1 MKEALKLARDW
12 IAERPADRPVSAGKM
27 ISIIDRALAKDEQ
40 SSSQEPDGPIADGWC
55 INFANGHSGMG
66 VYAHMDDYPEEGAI
80 LLCGVPKW
88 AIDALAQPEQDH
100 LPVSMRMPQVGDKVI
115 CLEDESIATVVY
127 LTGGGSPE
135 INFEDG
141 SRGTYL
147 LREFAELFGYVAQ
160 HGINSERNF
169 CPRCGKRTPD
179 PTTVHTCTPPGGA
192 LSLR

>member
-88 AIDALAQPEQDH
+88 AIDALAQPNADYERGFIDGMSKQAQSS
-100 LPVSMRMPQVGDKVI
+100 VDKAVNAMTQP
-115 CLEDESIATVVY
+115 S
-127 LTGGGSPE
+127 
-135 INFEDG
+135 
-141 SRGTYL
+141 
-147 LREFAELFGYVAQ
+147 
-160 HGINSERNF
+160 NF
-169 CPRCGKRTPD
+169 CPRCGKRRGGD
-179 PTTVHTCTPPGGA
+179 VNYIHTCTPPRG
-192 LSLR
+192 LEMT